1 MFIFVRLFRQ
11 KEIDFGNRL
20 ENTEVQ
26 NTKGHSKKIKIV
38 WRIIGGTAHKL
49 LTSLV
54 VLNVSLAL
62 L

>member
-26 NTKGHSKKIKIV
+26 NTKGHSKKI
-38 WRIIGGTAHKL
+38 
-49 LTSLV
+49 
-54 VLNVSLAL
+54 
-62 L
+62 